1 MKGVSRET
9 KRRKMAKKY
18 QNFEGLRAAMLLTF
32 ISGFIDAYTFIT
44 QEGRFAS
51 MQTGNLLYM
60 TINIAEGHLKEA
72 FSFLIPIVFF
82 ILGQFFYYFLKKWI
96 TPKNVRWH
104 KFSTYVLLIL
114 LAVIAV
120 LSPLLPSIFTI
131 AGLATFA
138 SIQLATFKRVR
149 GYAYTN
155 TMMTG
160 NIKNAAYLF
169 LKGSV
174 EKDEQIL
181 KQSCYI
187 IAVIIT
193 FIAGVWVSAAMCRY
207 LTESSL
213 YLLLLPML
221 VLVYFLNMERKE
233 NKIKDS

>member
-1 MKGVSRET
+1 
-9 KRRKMAKKY
+9 MAKDY
-18 QNFEGLRAAMLLTF
+18 RNFEGLRVAVLLTF

-60 TINIAEGHLKEA
+60 TINLAEGHLKEA

-82 ILGQFFYYFLKKWI
+82 ILGQFFYYFLRRWV

-131 AGLATFA
+131 AGLAFFA

-149 GYAYTN
+149 GYTYTN

-174 EKDEQIL
+174 EKNEQIL
-181 KQSCYI
+181 KQSIYI
-187 IAVIIT
+187 ITVIVT
-193 FIAGVWVSAAMCRY
+193 FMAGVLLSTVMCRY

-213 YLLLLPML
+213 YILLLPML
-221 VLVYFLNMERKE
+221 ALVYFLNIERE
-233 NKIKDS
+233 EGSLKDM

>member
-1 MKGVSRET
+1 
-9 KRRKMAKKY
+9 MAKKY
-18 QNFEGLRAAMLLTF
+18 QNFEGLRVAMLLTF
-32 ISGFIDAYTFIT
+32 VSGFIDAYTFIT

-60 TINIAEGHLKEA
+60 TINLAEGHLKEA
-72 FSFLIPIVFF
+72 FSFLIPIIFF
-82 ILGQFFYYFLKKWI
+82 ILGQFFYYFLRRWV

-131 AGLATFA
+131 AGLAFFA

-149 GYAYTN
+149 GYTYTN

-174 EKDEQIL
+174 EKNEQIL
-181 KQSCYI
+181 KQSIYI
-187 IAVIIT
+187 ITVIVT
-193 FIAGVWVSAAMCRY
+193 FMAGVLLSTVMCRY

-213 YLLLLPML
+213 YILLLPML
-221 VLVYFLNMERKE
+221 ALVYFLNIERE
-233 NKIKDS
+233 EGSLKDM

>member
-1 MKGVSRET
+1 
-9 KRRKMAKKY
+9 MAKKY
-18 QNFEGLRAAMLLTF
+18 QNFEGLRVAMLLTF
-32 ISGFIDAYTFIT
+32 VSGFIDAYTFIT

-51 MQTGNLLYM
+51 TQTGNLLYM
-60 TINIAEGHLKEA
+60 TINLAEGHLKEA
-72 FSFLIPIVFF
+72 FSFLIPIIFF
-82 ILGQFFYYFLKKWI
+82 ILGQFFYYFLRRWV

-131 AGLATFA
+131 AGLAFFA

-149 GYAYTN
+149 GYTYTN

-174 EKDEQIL
+174 EKNEQIL
-181 KQSCYI
+181 KQSIYI
-187 IAVIIT
+187 ITVIVT
-193 FIAGVWVSAAMCRY
+193 FMAGVLLSTVMCRY

-213 YLLLLPML
+213 YILLLPML
-221 VLVYFLNMERKE
+221 ALVYFLNIERE
-233 NKIKDS
+233 EGSLKDM